1 MAAHTTQAL
10 LMSAPVDGMT
20 GDARAAV
27 AELLAL
33 RGQPIV
39 LIPAVGTVVE
49 KPGGGKDYTPA
60 APRDPQI
67 FAKFNKEALDGV
79 DQSATDLGTVRKFR
93 EEMVGAY
100 DAVVEVGDTWEDY
113 AATYTVETVDNTR
126 PYQIKAIVISVLKVT
141 GHSSG

>member
-1 MAAHTTQAL
+1 
-10 LMSAPVDGMT
+10 MSAPIDGMT
-20 GDARAAV
+20 ADARAAI
-27 AELLAL
+27 AELLEL

-39 LIPAVGTVVE
+39 LIPATGTVID
-49 KPGGGKDYTPA
+49 KPGGGKDY
-60 APRDPQI
+60 APGVPRPPQV
-67 FAKFNKEALDGV
+67 FAKFNKEALDGI
-79 DQSATDLGTVRKFR
+79 DKSATDLGTVRRFR

>member
-1 MAAHTTQAL
+1 
-10 LMSAPVDGMT
+10 MSAPVDGMT

-27 AELLAL
+27 DELLAL
-33 RGQPIV
+33 RGQSIV
-39 LIPAVGTVVE
+39 LIPATGTVVE
-49 KPGGGKDYTPA
+49 KPGGGKDYAPGV
-60 APRDPQI
+60 PRDPQV

-79 DQSATDLGTVRKFR
+79 EQSSTDLGTIRRFR

-113 AATYTVETVDNTR
+113 SATYTVQSVDNTR